1 MASTLNFSHINSDT
15 FDEVPIRI
23 KIDGVNADLTDAII
37 RMQLRK
43 KACDLKS
50 VLSLTSVAN
59 AGLTIIDAINGL
71 FKINEQII
79 NVDVYNYVYDIEIE
93 FADGTIKTYIRGN
106 FNILEEVTR

>member
-1 MASTLNFSHINSDT
+1 MASSLNFSHVNGDT

-43 KACDLKS
+43 KACDLKA

-71 FKINEQII
+71 FKINEQVI

-93 FADGTIKTYIRGN
+93 FADATVKTYIRGN

>member
-1 MASTLNFSHINSDT
+1 MASSLNFTHVNGDT
-15 FDEVPIRI
+15 FDEVALAVTIN
-23 KIDGVNADLTDAII
+23 GVKADFTDAII

-43 KACDLKS
+43 KDCDLKA

-59 AGLTIIDAINGL
+59 AGLTIVDAVNGI
-71 FKINEQII
+71 FKINKQVI

-106 FNILEEVTR
+106 FNILAEVTR

>member
-1 MASTLNFSHINSDT
+1 MASTLNFSHVNGDT
-15 FDEVPIRI
+15 FDEVAFVVTIN
-23 KIDGVNADLTDAII
+23 GVKADFTDAII

-43 KACDLKS
+43 KACDLKAA
-50 VLSLTSVAN
+50 LSLTSVAN
-59 AGLTIIDAINGL
+59 AGLTIVDAINGL
-71 FKINEQII
+71 FKINKQVI

>member
-1 MASTLNFSHINSDT
+1 
-15 FDEVPIRI
+15 
-23 KIDGVNADLTDAII
+23 
-37 RMQLRK
+37 MQLRK

>member
-1 MASTLNFSHINSDT
+1 MASTLNFTHINGDT
-15 FDEVPIRI
+15 FDEVTFRI

-43 KACDLKS
+43 KACDIKA

-59 AGLTIIDAINGL
+59 AGITIIDGIEGL

-79 NVDVYNYVYDIEIE
+79 DVDIYNYVYDIEIE
-93 FADGTIKTYIRGN
+93 LQDGTIKTYIKGN
-106 FNILEEVTR
+106 FNILSEVTR